1 MKFLLICTLFSFS
14 FMGTR
19 LWQSIFGSWNLS
31 LFSLLP
37 QNGKILNTLLEW
49 NESTLI
55 WVPNKKKA
63 SSSIVVCL
71 IRLPNFWFYAFLSP
85 PSLLLTES
93 FVLHWSDLSSLPS
106 DDWAFPLIFLF
117 FPFFFSFS
125 LFTKLNVCQCL
136 Q

>member
-1 MKFLLICTLFSFS
+1 MKFLLICTLFAFS
-14 FMGTR
+14 FMGTNR

-31 LFSLLP
+31 LFSLLL
-37 QNGKILNTLLEW
+37 QKGKILNTLLEW

-55 WVPNKKKA
+55 WVPKQTKLLLLLL
-63 SSSIVVCL
+63 SVWSDDLTFCFT
-71 IRLPNFWFYAFLSP
+71 PFYLL
-85 PSLLLTES
+85 LLLTES

-106 DDWAFPLIFLF
+106 DDWAFPFYFLLLF
-117 FPFFFSFS
+117 F